1 MHEKKEMNYNAGEEV
16 VNKIKRERKTCPET
30 SNKIN
35 VVIES
40 LSTSKSLAAV

>member
-1 MHEKKEMNYNAGEEV
+1 MKRKQMNYNAGEV
-16 VNKIKRERKTCPET
+16 VANKIKRERKTHPET